1 MLASVPNVLT
11 TARLVALVPF
21 CILLAGSDDGQSVAA
36 AVIFAA
42 AAATDFL
49 DGYIARHAHASSRFG
64 RIADPLAD
72 RLLINLAVILL
83 AYENRLSW
91 WLAAP
96 LLLRDVYLLITF
108 ERRRVATEV
117 RVNRAGKWA
126 TATIMLAVLMMML
139 TTAVWPVVLYT
150 AGLVISLAAACHYL
164 LRCAPRGASH
174 QSRRDGRRGGHAAA
188 AADLQPTQAD
198 GAGGGEALHGAH
210 HRAAASARHG

>member
-1 MLASVPNVLT
+1 M
-11 TARLVALVPF
+11 
-21 CILLAGSDDGQSVAA
+21 
-36 AVIFAA
+36 
-42 AAATDFL
+42 
-49 DGYIARHAHASSRFG
+49 
-64 RIADPLAD
+64 
-72 RLLINLAVILL
+72 ILL

-164 LRCAPRGASH
+164 LRLRTEGSLSSKPS
-174 QSRRDGRRGGHAAA
+174 
-188 AADLQPTQAD
+188 
-198 GAGGGEALHGAH
+198 
-210 HRAAASARHG
+210 

>member
-164 LRCAPRGASH
+164 LRMRTEGSLSSKPS
-174 QSRRDGRRGGHAAA
+174 
-188 AADLQPTQAD
+188 
-198 GAGGGEALHGAH
+198 
-210 HRAAASARHG
+210 